1 MIAGD
6 GAQARGPH
14 PVPDRVL
21 PDEHPRG
28 ASHPLPLQTR
38 TEPIQQVTLQTKLS
52 SPETGNCFFAKRSSS
67 KGSLVFKGP

>member
-1 MIAGD
+1 MLLGD

-28 ASHPLPLQTR
+28 APHPLPLQTR
-38 TEPIQQVTLQTKLS
+38 TEPVQQVTPRTS
-52 SPETGNCFFAKRSSS
+52 SQYLNAYQIQ
-67 KGSLVFKGP
+67 

>member
-28 ASHPLPLQTR
+28 APHPLPLQTR
-38 TEPIQQVTLQTKLS
+38 TEPVQQVTPRTS
-52 SPETGNCFFAKRSSS
+52 SQHLNA
-67 KGSLVFKGP
+67 